1 MFKNQFSIIVYNRI
15 ILYLCSST
23 PKYFIYY
30 FVYPNQWSLGDIFAK
45 YSRMLSILAMLP
57 WQLSGPTGCVSAW
70 KTIACDCCVVC
81 SLCVLVMHFQNF
93 MTSYIILYQV
103 SWFLIG
109 LRRSR
114 MRNAAVFDALVMQF
128 SICMTKRATQPDHSL
143 LSRSFQPE

>member
-15 ILYLCSST
+15 ILYLCTST

-45 YSRMLSILAMLP
+45 YSRMLLILALLP
-57 WQLSGPTGCVSAW
+57 WQLSGPAYFTCMTGCVSAW

-93 MTSYIILYQV
+93 MTSYIILY
-103 SWFLIG
+103 
-109 LRRSR
+109 
-114 MRNAAVFDALVMQF
+114 
-128 SICMTKRATQPDHSL
+128 
-143 LSRSFQPE
+143 